1 MNGLYMDSYQYTIND
16 DKTANIT
23 FDIYNSN
30 YTYAIL
36 EIYDANGKL
45 KGAKVIDKMVSN
57 NDSIKHVLWDNVGY
71 LSAGKWIFKENII

>member
-1 MNGLYMDSYQYTIND
+1 MPSYL
-16 DKTANIT
+16 
-23 FDIYNSN
+23 FFVV
-30 YTYAIL
+30 L

-71 LSAGKWIFKENII
+71 LIKDIKNGAINTYRQESGFSKKTSFELKNIPENKKGA